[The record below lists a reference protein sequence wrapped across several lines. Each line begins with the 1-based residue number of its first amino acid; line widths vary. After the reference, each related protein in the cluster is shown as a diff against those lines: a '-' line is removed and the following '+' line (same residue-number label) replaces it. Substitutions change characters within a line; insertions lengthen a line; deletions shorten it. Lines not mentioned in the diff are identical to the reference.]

1 MRRAARLESAKKNVT
16 NQMFLLEEQQ
26 QVLDASKIAAETV
39 ASTKNVSQDVRRH
52 LKAAKLDS
60 IDKVEN
66 LHEEIRVRRRR
77 RRPTSEQ
84 VCVPCF
90 DCVACLSSLL
100 FFPQDQND
108 LVMEVGEILGRPVN
122 GETICDEDALTK
134 QLDELM
140 AGETED
146 QLDNIDVVDREPA
159 SKAATA
165 TATATAANGARRQA
179 AAPPAAQNQEVSE
192 EELEELEGLKS
203 ELAY

>member
-122 GETICDEDALTK
+122 GETISDEDALTK

>member
-26 QVLDASKIAAETV
+26 QVLDASKTAAETA

-108 LVMEVGEILGRPVN
+108 LVMEVGGILGRPVN
-122 GETICDEDALTK
+122 GETISDEDALTK

-165 TATATAANGARRQA
+165 TAANGARRQA
-179 AAPPAAQNQEVSE
+179 AAPRAAQNQEASE